1 MASSSLYARA
11 RINQYPLPHTCL
23 AVNADG
29 KSLCKNS
36 SKEGASCR
44 VHHSLPVRVA
54 QGRIAAELVFLSNQL
69 GLIGYATL
77 PQVLA
82 FVHAR
87 WATFSND
94 PERLVRAWFD
104 DLESV
109 LSSEENVLTLD
120 TCCDDGEVHAS
131 SQGPI
136 GNSQQSSTHTPE
148 VSTHASLRDDTSP
161 PAKPCQKTAASVPA
175 SPFASNGI
183 RALYAAL
190 KPLIIPQSDVPFRVV
205 KEDSPDT
212 PVQLPAND
220 VNRVESPT
228 FRPKVIPNSSDWE
241 AFCKDCLATING
253 KSPTLTEFG
262 VQLRQS
268 HALISNIHR
277 QSLRSSSLNSE
288 EYQGIETR
296 LDEVSKQVAT
306 LAIRLDE
313 LRLVT
318 FLSLNLQV
326 LLADQL
332 QLGSDY

>member
-1 MASSSLYARA
+1 
-11 RINQYPLPHTCL
+11 
-23 AVNADG
+23 
-29 KSLCKNS
+29 
-36 SKEGASCR
+36 
-44 VHHSLPVRVA
+44 
-54 QGRIAAELVFLSNQL
+54 
-69 GLIGYATL
+69 
-77 PQVLA
+77 
-82 FVHAR
+82 
-87 WATFSND
+87 
-94 PERLVRAWFD
+94 
-104 DLESV
+104 
-109 LSSEENVLTLD
+109 
-120 TCCDDGEVHAS
+120 
-131 SQGPI
+131 
-136 GNSQQSSTHTPE
+136 
-148 VSTHASLRDDTSP
+148 
-161 PAKPCQKTAASVPA
+161 
-175 SPFASNGI
+175 
-183 RALYAAL
+183 LYAAL
-190 KPLIIPQSDVPFRVV
+190 KPLIIPQSDVSFRVV

-228 FRPKVIPNSSDWE
+228 FRHKVIPNSSDWE

-262 VQLRQS
+262 VQLQQS

-277 QSLRSSSLNSE
+277 QSLRSSSSNSE